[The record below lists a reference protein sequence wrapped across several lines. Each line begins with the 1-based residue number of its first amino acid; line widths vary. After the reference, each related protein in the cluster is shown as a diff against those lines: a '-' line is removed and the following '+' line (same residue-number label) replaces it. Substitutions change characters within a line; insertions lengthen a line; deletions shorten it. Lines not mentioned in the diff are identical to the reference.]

1 MNTVVPVMLDKSEKA
16 LYLLDQTQLP
26 EKEVFLHLDTKEDIF
41 EAIFKLRVRGAPAIG
56 IAAAFGM
63 YVCLLKANHTS
74 IESLITDASHL
85 KAYLGSSRP
94 TAVNL
99 FWALDRMEKR
109 LLLEVANKNTSIAS
123 ILSSLKEE
131 SYAILKEDQEMSKSI
146 GEHGLTLFKKGMGIM
161 THCNAGGLATSGY
174 GTALA
179 PLYLGHERGYDF
191 KVYSNETR
199 PLLQGSRLT
208 SYELLKA
215 GLDVTVLCD
224 SMAAIVMK
232 MGKIDAII
240 VGADRIAA
248 NGDVANKIGTL
259 GVAII
264 AKNYGVPF
272 YVAAPTSTFD
282 LATKTGDDIPIEQRD
297 GEEVINGFGKR
308 TGPLG
313 VQVFNPA
320 FDVTMS
326 TLISG
331 IITEKGIITEIT
343 SREVK
348 KHMEL

>member
-179 PLYLGHERGYDF
+179 PLYLGHERGYNF